1 MDYKVL
7 VDVGYSIEHLQYDT
21 LDLTLPEYAVL
32 YWGGGVLNF
41 NLFTHIHPVNE
52 GS

>member
-7 VDVGYSIEHLQYDT
+7 VDVGYSIEHLQYDA

-32 YWGGGVLNF
+32 
-41 NLFTHIHPVNE
+41 HIHPVNE
-52 GS
+52 GG